1 MMEQCLCRIYNIHNR
16 VGEVILKGRGYLGG
30 MIYRIE
36 YSNGRCCNYANGRKD
51 LLEWLK
57 LLADEEI
64 TDIRKIYKNG
74 VTATV
79 FDKYKS
85 YVKRDD

>member
-1 MMEQCLCRIYNIHNR
+1 MR
-16 VGEVILKGRGYLGG
+16 
-30 MIYRIE
+30 YRIE
-36 YSNGRCCNYANGRKD
+36 YSDGGYNYANDRKT

-64 TDIRKIYKNG
+64 TDIHKIYKNG
-74 VTATV
+74 VTASV

-85 YVKRDD
+85 YVKQDD